1 MKNKNRR
8 PKLSTYA
15 GITHIS
21 ASSKLLKLKNSHR
34 TIPDD
39 SLGGVQRL
47 TESLDGIR
55 ANIETHPTVR
65 DRRCRNNLQMVSGI
79 SISIEWLENYNY
91 FNLCT

>member
-1 MKNKNRR
+1 MKNKNWR

-39 SLGGVQRL
+39 NLGGVQRL

-55 ANIETHPTVR
+55 ANIETHPAVR

-79 SISIEWLENYNY
+79 R
-91 FNLCT
+91 T